1 MNQPQRTFIGIFG
14 RRNQGKSALINA
26 IAGQDIAIVSEVAGT
41 TTDPVK
47 KTIEILGLGPAVLVD
62 TAGIDDSGTGIG
74 QQRVQ
79 RSLDALQTIDIDL
92 LVVSGNRFTPEDT
105 DLIGQFQAADIPFVI
120 AHNKSD
126 LEPLSAD
133 FARQAAAYNVPVVA
147 CSAVRREGIPQLIE
161 ALAAALPGS
170 DTEEESLTGGL
181 VRAGDTVVLVMPQD
195 SEAPEGRLIRPQAQL
210 IRELLDHH
218 AVAIALQP
226 EELSSFL
233 QKHTPTLVI
242 TDSQAFAAVAPLVPA
257 HVPLTSFSI
266 VLARAKG
273 HFELYLHDTP
283 SIGQLH
289 AGDRVLIMES
299 CTHPASCDDI
309 GRHKLPKLL
318 QKRAGCELQFDFV
331 AALDPLPTDLS
342 QYALAV
348 QCGGC
353 MVTRR
358 QLWNRVERV
367 HRSGVPVTNYGMAIA
382 YATGIFNRVTAPFRN
397 AETS

>member
-1 MNQPQRTFIGIFG
+1 MSQLHRTFIGIFG

-74 QQRVQ
+74 LQRVQ
-79 RSLDALQTIDIDL
+79 RSLDMLSAIDMAL

-105 DLIGQFQAADIPFVI
+105 DLIGQFQAAGIPFVI

-147 CSAVRREGIPQLIE
+147 CSAVRHEGIPQLIE

-210 IRELLDHH
+210 IRDLLDHH

-226 EELSSFL
+226 EELTGFL
-233 QKHTPTLVI
+233 QKHTPALVI
-242 TDSQAFAAVAPLVPA
+242 TDSQAFAAVAPLIPA
-257 HVPLTSFSI
+257 QVPLTSFSI
-266 VLARAKG
+266 VLARSKG

-283 SIGQLH
+283 CIGQLH

-299 CTHPASCDDI
+299 CTH
-309 GRHKLPKLL
+309 
-318 QKRAGCELQFDFV
+318 
-331 AALDPLPTDLS
+331 T
-342 QYALAV
+342 
-348 QCGGC
+348 
-353 MVTRR
+353 
-358 QLWNRVERV
+358 
-367 HRSGVPVTNYGMAIA
+367 
-382 YATGIFNRVTAPFRN
+382 
-397 AETS
+397 